1 MKEAKKAYVSRET
14 YATGRLRLAQPIRAT
29 SRSPPCP
36 HIFRALEEIAGG
48 WPYVEGGVLCRPVG
62 CADPFPVP
70 GRDGDFSG
78 AAQPCYAGGPLPA
91 KNAPERSA
99 PGSGGFL
106 ANHPLALVLFGC
118 EAAIADAPAQRKPF
132 FMFSLN
138 TALIFRLVP
147 PVCRPLILSRKTST
161 ISNRIATSRI
171 SAAVKRT

>member
-14 YATGRLRLAQPIRAT
+14 YAAGRLRLAQPIRAA

-78 AAQPCYAGGPLPA
+78 AAQPCYASGPLPA

-118 EAAIADAPAQRKPF
+118 KAAIADAVGTAQTLFHARLEYRLDFPAGTG
-132 FMFSLN
+132 SIL
-138 TALIFRLVP
+138 
-147 PVCRPLILSRKTST
+147 PLILSRKVST
-161 ISNRIATSRI
+161 LSNLFATSRI
-171 SAAVKRT
+171 SAAMKRT